1 MNKQLLSV
9 KHETKELEL
18 LKDLHLTS
26 LEVVTARG
34 KALVWL
40 QFASRNSDGGYRFHE
55 GKDVQWDV
63 LSQIVETVAKKHPTV
78 HTGKITDILSHL
90 VNTTV
95 YESMKDQKIKP
106 KSVHQHLHATLIYH
120 TGHDIYIPRY
130 PWIHGV
136 ELIHVETSLWQAHD
150 HASDTPLIVHKE
162 KFSGYTIFNLEYE
175 P

>member
-1 MNKQLLSV
+1 MKKQLLSV

-34 KALVWL
+34 ELLAWL
-40 QFASRNSDGGYRFHE
+40 QFASKKDSGGYEFHN
-55 GKDVQWDV
+55 GKDMQWSA
-63 LSQIVETVAKKHPTV
+63 LTQIVETVQKKYPSV
-78 HTGKITDILSHL
+78 RTGKITDVLSHL

-95 YESMKDQKIKP
+95 YESMQDQKIKP
-106 KSVHQHLHATLIYH
+106 KNMQKHLHTTLIHY
-120 TGHDIYIPRY
+120 TGHHVHIPRY

-136 ELIHVETSLWQAHD
+136 ELLRTEKSLWRAHD
-150 HASDTPLIVHKE
+150 HASDTSLMVRKE
-162 KFSGYTIFNLEYE
+162 EISGYTIFNLEYE